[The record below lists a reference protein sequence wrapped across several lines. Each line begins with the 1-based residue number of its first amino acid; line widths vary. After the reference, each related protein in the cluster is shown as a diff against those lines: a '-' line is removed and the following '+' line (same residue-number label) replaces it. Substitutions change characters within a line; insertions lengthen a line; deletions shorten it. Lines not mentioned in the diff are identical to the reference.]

1 MEAEMM
7 RLTPL
12 LFGAQLL
19 AAGTAFAADHP
30 PQLDVQSS
38 CKAVA
43 SRGLN
48 GRTREACMDE
58 ETSAQNTLRDKWKQF
73 SAAQRSR
80 CSGLVQTGGPPSYVE
95 LLTCLEMA
103 EQARK
108 IPDRGLLR
116 GTTSGM
122 GMKEGSE

>member
-1 MEAEMM
+1 MM

-19 AAGTAFAADHP
+19 VAGTAFAADHP

-38 CKAVA
+38 CNAVA

-48 GRTREACMDE
+48 GRTSEACMDE
-58 ETSAQNTLRDKWKQF
+58 ENSAQKTLRDKWKQF
-73 SAAQRSR
+73 SSSQRSR

-103 EQARK
+103 EQAQK

>member
-1 MEAEMM
+1 MEAEMT

-12 LFGAQLL
+12 LFGAQLVF
-19 AAGTAFAADHP
+19 AGAAFAADHP

-38 CKAVA
+38 CTAVA
-43 SRGLN
+43 SRGMN
-48 GRTREACMDE
+48 GRTKEACMDE
-58 ETSAQNTLRDKWKQF
+58 ENTAQSKLRERWAQF
-73 SAAQRSR
+73 SVSQRSR

-103 EQARK
+103 EQAEK

-116 GTTSGM
+116 GTSGM
-122 GMKEGSE
+122 GLKEGAQ

>member
-1 MEAEMM
+1 MK

-12 LFGAQLL
+12 LFGVQILL
-19 AAGTAFAADHP
+19 AGAAFGADHP

-38 CKAVA
+38 CAAVA
-43 SRGLN
+43 ARGMN
-48 GRTREACMDE
+48 GRTKEACMDE
-58 ETSAQNTLRDKWKQF
+58 ENSAHSTLRDKWAQF
-73 SAAQRSR
+73 SVSQRSR
-80 CSGLVQTGGPPSYVE
+80 CGGLVQTGGPPSYVE

-103 EQARK
+103 EQAKK

-122 GMKEGSE
+122 GMREGAK

>member
-1 MEAEMM
+1 MT
-7 RLTPL
+7 RLSPL
-12 LFGAQLL
+12 LLGAQLL
-19 AAGTAFAADHP
+19 LAGSAFAADQP

-38 CKAVA
+38 CTAVA
-43 SRGLN
+43 ARGMN
-48 GRTREACMDE
+48 GRTKEACMDE
-58 ETSAQNTLRDKWKQF
+58 ENNAHGTLRDKWTQF
-73 SAAQRSR
+73 SASQRSR

-103 EQARK
+103 QQAEK

-122 GMKEGSE
+122 GMKEGAE